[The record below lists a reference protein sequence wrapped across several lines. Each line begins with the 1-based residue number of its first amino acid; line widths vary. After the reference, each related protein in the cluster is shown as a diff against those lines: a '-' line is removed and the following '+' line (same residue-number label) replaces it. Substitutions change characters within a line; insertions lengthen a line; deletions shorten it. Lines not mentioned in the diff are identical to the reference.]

1 MEQSR
6 NQAGIKICLGHWI
19 RRAVDWMT
27 SSMVNMASA
36 SIRDIFQGF
45 FGHEQGKSSPAVP
58 NWTDFDFILK
68 NFCGTW

>member
-1 MEQSR
+1 
-6 NQAGIKICLGHWI
+6 
-19 RRAVDWMT
+19 MT